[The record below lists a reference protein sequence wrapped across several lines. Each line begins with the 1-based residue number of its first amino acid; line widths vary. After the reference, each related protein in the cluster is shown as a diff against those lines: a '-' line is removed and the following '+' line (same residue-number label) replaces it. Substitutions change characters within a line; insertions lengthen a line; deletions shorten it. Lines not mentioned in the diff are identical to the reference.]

1 MSLCELPNF
10 SALEL
15 DKVPA
20 QLDEL
25 LNGARAQIA
34 ELETGDLTQLLA
46 GLEEIDDRIDKFWSV
61 ISHLNGVMNSP
72 ELREVYAECQPKLT
86 AYGNEVGQNRA
97 LYDQA
102 EALASSEIRLSPEQR
117 TGLEH
122 LLRDFRLAGVA
133 LEGEAKERFK
143 AIRLRLSELSTT
155 FQNQV
160 LDATQGWFKHVTD
173 AAELA
178 GVPESALEGYAD
190 AAKAKELDG
199 YVISLDVPAYLPVM
213 QYAENRELRR
223 ELYEAYG
230 TRASDQ
236 GPKAGEWD
244 NSAVMVEILQ
254 LRAELAQILGY
265 ANYAEVSLAPKMAES
280 PQRVMDFL
288 RELAEKSLPRARA
301 EFDELKAFATKKGC
315 SDLQA
320 WDVPFYSEQLRTE
333 RYAISQEELKP
344 YFPAETVQEGLFKVT
359 GQLFGITY
367 ERDESA
373 DLWHEDARCYHLLRD
388 GEPVATVYTD
398 LFARANKRGGA
409 WMANF
414 CGRREVN
421 GENQLPVAFVT
432 CNFTPPTSKRP
443 SLLTHSDVTTLF
455 HEFGHALHH
464 MLTQVNVL
472 AVSGINGV
480 AWDAVE
486 LPSQLLENW
495 CWQPE
500 VIPMISAHY
509 ETGQPLPEDMLQ
521 KLLAAKNFQSGLQM
535 VRQLEFAL
543 FDMQLH
549 ARPAPQTADEIQ
561 TLLDSV
567 RSEVAVYP
575 VPAFNRFQH
584 GFSHIF
590 AGGYAA
596 GYYSYKWAELLSAD
610 VFSRFAEEG
619 VMSREL
625 GQEFVDKLLSRGGSA
640 DPMQLFRD
648 FRGRDPQLEPL
659 LRDAGILE
667 DAA

>member
-1 MSLCELPNF
+1 MSLCELPDF
-10 SALEL
+10 SNLEL

-20 QLDEL
+20 QLDTL
-25 LNGARAQIA
+25 LDEARAEIA
-34 ELETGDLTQLLA
+34 ALETGQPVQQLV
-46 GLEEIDDRIDKFWSV
+46 GLEAIDDRIEKFWSV

-72 ELREVYAECQPKLT
+72 ELREIYAQCQPKLT
-86 AYGNEVGQNRA
+86 AYSNEVGQNRA
-97 LYDQA
+97 LYEQA
-102 EALASSEIRLSPEQR
+102 QALADSDAALSPEQR
-117 TGLEH
+117 KALTN

-143 AIRLRLSELSTT
+143 AIKLRLSELSTE
-155 FQNQV
+155 FQNQL

-173 AAELA
+173 KSELA
-178 GVPESALEGYAD
+178 GVPDSALEGYAD
-190 AAKAKELDG
+190 AAKAKDLDG
-199 YVISLDVPAYLPVM
+199 YCISLDVPAYLPIM
-213 QYAENRELRR
+213 QYAENRALRR
-223 ELYEAYG
+223 EMYEAYT
-230 TRASDQ
+230 TRASDR

-244 NSAVMVEILQ
+244 NGPVMVEILQ
-254 LRAELAQILGY
+254 LRAELAEILDY

-280 PQRVMDFL
+280 PAQVIDFL

-301 EFDELKAFATKKGC
+301 EFEELKNFAASKGC
-315 SDLQA
+315 DDLQA

-344 YFPAETVQEGLFKVT
+344 YFPVDTVQEGLFKVT
-359 GQLFGITY
+359 GHLFGISF
-367 ERDESA
+367 ERDTTA
-373 DLWHEDARCYHLLRD
+373 VLWHEDARCYRLLRE
-388 GEPVATVYTD
+388 GEHIATVYTD

-409 WMANF
+409 WMADF
-414 CGRREVN
+414 CGRREIG
-421 GENQLPVAFVT
+421 GEVRLPVAFVT
-432 CNFTPPTSKRP
+432 CNFPPPTSSRP
-443 SLLTHSDVTTLF
+443 SLLTHNDVTTLF

-500 VIPMISAHY
+500 VVPMMSSHY
-509 ETGQPLPEDMLQ
+509 ESGEALPQAMLQ
-521 KLLAAKNFQSGLQM
+521 KLLAAKNFQSGMQM
-535 VRQLEFAL
+535 VRQIEFSL
-543 FDMQLH
+543 FDMLLH
-549 ARPAPQTADEIQ
+549 VEAPPKEVADIQ
-561 TLLDSV
+561 AKIDAV
-567 RSEVAVYP
+567 RVEVAVYP
-575 VPAFNRFQH
+575 VPEINRFQH
-584 GFSHIF
+584 GFAHIF
-590 AGGYAA
+590 GGGYAA

-625 GQEFVDKLLSRGGSA
+625 GQEFVDKLLSRGGA
-640 DPMQLFRD
+640 EDPMTLFRD
-648 FRGRDPQLEPL
+648 FRGREPQLEPL

>member
-1 MSLCELPNF
+1 MSLCELPDF
-10 SALEL
+10 STLEL

-20 QLDEL
+20 QLDNL
-25 LNGARAQIA
+25 LDEARADIA
-34 ELETGDLTQLLA
+34 ALETGQPMQLLV
-46 GLEEIDDRIDKFWSV
+46 GLEAIDDRIEKFWSV

-72 ELREVYAECQPKLT
+72 ELREIYAQCQPKLT
-86 AYGNEVGQNRA
+86 AYSNEVGQNRA
-97 LYDQA
+97 LYEQA
-102 EALASSEIRLSPEQR
+102 QGLADSDVALSPEQR
-117 TGLEH
+117 KALTN

-143 AIRLRLSELSTT
+143 AIKLRLSELSTE
-155 FQNQV
+155 FQNQL

-173 AAELA
+173 KSELA
-178 GVPESALEGYAD
+178 GVPDSALEGYGD
-190 AAKAKELDG
+190 AAKARDLDG
-199 YVISLDVPAYLPVM
+199 YCISLDVPAYLPIM

-223 ELYEAYG
+223 EMYEAYT

-244 NSAVMVEILQ
+244 NGPVMVEILQ
-254 LRAELAQILGY
+254 LRAELAEILAY

-280 PQRVMDFL
+280 PDQVIAFL

-301 EFDELKAFATKKGC
+301 EFDELKNFAASKGC
-315 SDLQA
+315 DNLQA

-344 YFPAETVQEGLFKVT
+344 YFPVDTVQDGLFKVV
-359 GQLFGITY
+359 GQLFGISF
-367 ERDESA
+367 ERDSTA
-373 DLWHEDARCYHLLRD
+373 ALWHEDARCYRLQRD
-388 GEPVATVYTD
+388 GEHIATVYTD

-409 WMANF
+409 WMADF
-414 CGRREVN
+414 CGRREVE
-421 GENQLPVAFVT
+421 GEVRLPVAFVT
-432 CNFTPPTSKRP
+432 CNFPPPTSSRP
-443 SLLTHSDVTTLF
+443 SLLTHNDVTTLF

-464 MLTQVNVL
+464 MLTEVNVL

-500 VIPMISAHY
+500 VVPMISSHY
-509 ETGQPLPEDMLQ
+509 ESGEALPEAMLQ
-521 KLLAAKNFQSGLQM
+521 KLLAAKNFQSGMQM
-535 VRQLEFAL
+535 VRQIEFSL
-543 FDMQLH
+543 FDMLLH
-549 ARPAPQTADEIQ
+549 VEAPPKEVADIQ
-561 TLLDSV
+561 SKIDAV
-567 RSEVAVYP
+567 RAEVAVYP
-575 VPAFNRFQH
+575 VPAINRFQH
-584 GFSHIF
+584 GFAHIF
-590 AGGYAA
+590 GGGYAA

-625 GQEFVDKLLSRGGSA
+625 GQEFVDKLLSRGGA
-640 DPMQLFRD
+640 EDPMTLFRD
-648 FRGRDPQLEPL
+648 FRGREPQLEPL

>member
-1 MSLCELPNF
+1 MSLCELPDF
-10 SALEL
+10 STLEL

-20 QLDEL
+20 QLDNL
-25 LNGARAQIA
+25 LDEARADIA
-34 ELETGDLTQLLA
+34 ALETGQPVQLLV
-46 GLEEIDDRIDKFWSV
+46 GLEAIDDRIEKFWSV

-72 ELREVYAECQPKLT
+72 ELREIYAQCQPKLT
-86 AYGNEVGQNRA
+86 AYSNEVGQNRA
-97 LYDQA
+97 LYEQA
-102 EALASSEIRLSPEQR
+102 QGLADSDVALSPEQR
-117 TGLEH
+117 KALTN

-143 AIRLRLSELSTT
+143 AIKLRLSELSTE
-155 FQNQV
+155 FQNQL

-173 AAELA
+173 KSELA
-178 GVPESALEGYAD
+178 GVPDSALEGYGD
-190 AAKAKELDG
+190 AAKARDLDG
-199 YVISLDVPAYLPVM
+199 YCISLDVPAYLPIM

-223 ELYEAYG
+223 EMYEAYT

-244 NSAVMVEILQ
+244 NGPVMVEILQ
-254 LRAELAQILGY
+254 LRAELAEILAY

-280 PQRVMDFL
+280 PDQVIAFL

-301 EFDELKAFATKKGC
+301 EFDELKNFAASKGC
-315 SDLQA
+315 DNLQA

-344 YFPAETVQEGLFKVT
+344 YFPVDTVQDGLFKVV
-359 GQLFGITY
+359 GQLFGISF
-367 ERDESA
+367 ERDSTA
-373 DLWHEDARCYHLLRD
+373 ALWHEDARCYRLQRD
-388 GEPVATVYTD
+388 GEHIATVYTD

-409 WMANF
+409 WMADF
-414 CGRREVN
+414 CGRREVE
-421 GENQLPVAFVT
+421 GEVRLPVAFVT
-432 CNFTPPTSKRP
+432 CNFPPPTSSRP
-443 SLLTHSDVTTLF
+443 SLLTHNDVTTLF

-464 MLTQVNVL
+464 MLTEVNVL

-500 VIPMISAHY
+500 VVPMISSHY
-509 ETGQPLPEDMLQ
+509 ESGEALPEAMLQ
-521 KLLAAKNFQSGLQM
+521 KLLAAKNFQSGMQM
-535 VRQLEFAL
+535 VRQIEFSL
-543 FDMQLH
+543 FDMLLH
-549 ARPAPQTADEIQ
+549 VEAPPKEVADIQ
-561 TLLDSV
+561 SKIDAV
-567 RSEVAVYP
+567 RAEVAVYP
-575 VPAFNRFQH
+575 VPAINRFQH
-584 GFSHIF
+584 GFAHIF
-590 AGGYAA
+590 GGGYAA

-625 GQEFVDKLLSRGGSA
+625 GQEFVDKLLSRGGA
-640 DPMQLFRD
+640 EDPMTLFRD
-648 FRGRDPQLEPL
+648 FRGREPQLEPL

>member
-1 MSLCELPNF
+1 MSLCELPDF
-10 SALEL
+10 STLEL

-20 QLDEL
+20 QLDNL
-25 LNGARAQIA
+25 LDEARADIA
-34 ELETGDLTQLLA
+34 ALETGQPVQLLV
-46 GLEEIDDRIDKFWSV
+46 GLEAIDDRIEKFWSV

-72 ELREVYAECQPKLT
+72 ELREIYAQCQPKLT
-86 AYGNEVGQNRA
+86 AYSNEVGQNRA
-97 LYDQA
+97 LYEQA
-102 EALASSEIRLSPEQR
+102 QALADSDVALSPEQR
-117 TGLEH
+117 KALTN

-143 AIRLRLSELSTT
+143 AIKLRLSELSTE
-155 FQNQV
+155 FQNQL

-173 AAELA
+173 KSELA
-178 GVPESALEGYAD
+178 GVPDSALEGYGD
-190 AAKAKELDG
+190 AAKARDLDG
-199 YVISLDVPAYLPVM
+199 YCISLDVPAYLPIM

-223 ELYEAYG
+223 EMYEAYT

-244 NSAVMVEILQ
+244 NGPVMVEILQ
-254 LRAELAQILGY
+254 LRAELADILGY

-280 PQRVMDFL
+280 PDQVIAFL

-301 EFDELKAFATKKGC
+301 EFDELKNFAASKGC
-315 SDLQA
+315 DNLQA

-344 YFPAETVQEGLFKVT
+344 YFPVDTVQDGLFKVV
-359 GQLFGITY
+359 GQLFGISF
-367 ERDESA
+367 ERDSTA
-373 DLWHEDARCYHLLRD
+373 ALWHEDARCYRLQRD
-388 GEPVATVYTD
+388 GEHIATVYTD

-409 WMANF
+409 WMADF
-414 CGRREVN
+414 CGRREVE
-421 GENQLPVAFVT
+421 GEVRLPVAFVT
-432 CNFTPPTSKRP
+432 CNFPPPTSSRP
-443 SLLTHSDVTTLF
+443 SLLTHNDVTTLF

-464 MLTQVNVL
+464 MLTEVNVL

-500 VIPMISAHY
+500 VVPMISSHY
-509 ETGQPLPEDMLQ
+509 ESGEALPEAMLQ
-521 KLLAAKNFQSGLQM
+521 KLLAAKNFQSGMQM
-535 VRQLEFAL
+535 VRQIEFSL
-543 FDMQLH
+543 FDMLLH
-549 ARPAPQTADEIQ
+549 VEAPPKEVADIQ
-561 TLLDSV
+561 SKIDAV
-567 RSEVAVYP
+567 RAEVAVYP
-575 VPAFNRFQH
+575 VPAINRFQH
-584 GFSHIF
+584 GFAHIF
-590 AGGYAA
+590 GGGYAA

-625 GQEFVDKLLSRGGSA
+625 GQEFVDKLLSRGGA
-640 DPMQLFRD
+640 EDPMTLFRD
-648 FRGRDPQLEPL
+648 FRGREPQLEPL